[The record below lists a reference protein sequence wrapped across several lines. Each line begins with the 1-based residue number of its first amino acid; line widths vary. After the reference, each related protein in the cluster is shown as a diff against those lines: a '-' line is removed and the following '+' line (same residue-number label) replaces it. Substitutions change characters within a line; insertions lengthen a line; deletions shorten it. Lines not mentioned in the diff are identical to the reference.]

1 MTFPSRQAILLLI
14 CRRVV
19 HRVSLRKKARK
30 EKNEKKKANR
40 VMNEWMNECVHIP
53 IAKEANSNS
62 RRVRV
67 YIYTHTHT
75 LAHWALSFDST
86 DSSPNSRV
94 YWVKDKRKFFARY
107 CSTIHKKSSTL
118 SKACMH
124 VYKYTERGREWR
136 KERVLIAARGRDY
149 TQEVCMCVCHQLRSF
164 ADSCR
169 WSN

>member
-1 MTFPSRQAILLLI
+1 
-14 CRRVV
+14 
-19 HRVSLRKKARK
+19 
-30 EKNEKKKANR
+30 
-40 VMNEWMNECVHIP
+40 MNEWMNECVHIP

-62 RRVRV
+62 RRVRI
-67 YIYTHTHT
+67 YIHTYTHT

-149 TQEVCMCVCHQLRSF
+149 TQEVCLCLCVCVI
-164 ADSCR
+164 SCVR
-169 WSN
+169 LLIRAGDRIRQQAFPAYKPISWSYTQGGPK